1 MAKARS
7 ISWKTRK
14 NWLIDFAVFCGGVL
28 AIVSGIYFL
37 YLPSGGYQGGRNPM
51 YDITVLFTRHT
62 WGDIHTWGGVLM
74 IVAVVV
80 HFAIHWQWVTMMAR
94 RMAGI
99 LRRRGSRFSRGAKIN
114 LVVDV
119 IIALAFL
126 VTAISG
132 IYFLFVPGGRQAGL
146 SAASNPDILFSR
158 QTWDLIHTWAGI
170 SMTVAA
176 MLHFAIHWRWVVNVT
191 RRFFRLPEQARRA
204 ALQS

>member
-1 MAKARS
+1 
-7 ISWKTRK
+7 
-14 NWLIDFAVFCGGVL
+14 
-28 AIVSGIYFL
+28 
-37 YLPSGGYQGGRNPM
+37 M
-51 YDITVLFTRHT
+51 YNVTVLFTRHS
-62 WGDIHTWGGVLM
+62 WGDIHTWGGLLM
-74 IVAVVV
+74 IVAVAV

>member
-28 AIVSGIYFL
+28 AILSGIYFL

-74 IVAVVV
+74 IVAVVI
-80 HFAIHWQWVTMMAR
+80 HLAIHWQWVTMMGR
-94 RMAGI
+94 RMVSV
-99 LRRRGSRFSRGAKIN
+99 LRQRGSKFSRGAKIN
-114 LVVDV
+114 LVVDL

-126 VTAISG
+126 LTAVSG
-132 IYFLFVPGGRQAGL
+132 IYFLFVPGGHQASL
-146 SAASNPDILFSR
+146 AAASNPDFLFSR
-158 QTWDLIHTWAGI
+158 LTWDMVHTWAGVT
-170 SMTVAA
+170 MTVAA
-176 MLHFAIHWRWVVNVT
+176 IVHFAIHWRWVVNVS
-191 RRFFRLPEQARRA
+191 RRFFQLPEQAKQA
-204 ALQS
+204 AFQR